1 MQRMHGVCCYH
12 AYSFLST
19 LAWANEF
26 ECKTQYRQANEV
38 DSDAEKNSDEQEE
51 CPDEKEKDPPRRAL
65 PAPFP
70 SPPFPSAE
78 YQDYPLIDVPPNATV
93 YPLMEAIYSTPFGD
107 AIKKTGIKALWLRQ
121 T

>member
-1 MQRMHGVCCYH
+1 MAFAAIMPI
-12 AYSFLST
+12 SFLST

-26 ECKTQYRQANEV
+26 ECKTQNVLSILVPLQTVRLKWNQYRQVNEV

-70 SPPFPSAE
+70 SPPFPSR
-78 YQDYPLIDVPPNATV
+78 L
-93 YPLMEAIYSTPFGD
+93 PFD
-107 AIKKTGIKALWLRQ
+107 RRPS
-121 T
+121 